1 MELDLAD
8 TNINLIRDDPRL
20 KTVLRFLDRIG
31 VKVIERELLH
41 TTFLPGLDLGP
52 GCIYVDYGRLKYPG
66 DMVHEAG
73 HLAVTPSSQRAL
85 IGSAEQDKDW
95 PPQGEE
101 IAAILWS
108 FAAARELD
116 LPLDFVFHGD
126 GYKDDSAWL
135 IETFEAG
142 TYIGLPFLEW
152 AGLSL
157 GAVRAEKEGKEAF
170 PAMIRWM
177 RE

>member
-1 MELDLAD
+1 METDIAE
-8 TNINLIRDDPRL
+8 INPGVREDPRL
-20 KTVLRFLDRIG
+20 HKVLRFLSDIG
-31 VKVIERELLH
+31 IDVVERELQH
-41 TTFLPGLDLGP
+41 ATFLPGLDLGP
-52 GCIYVDYGRLKYPG
+52 GCIYVDYGKLNYPG

-73 HLAVTPSSQRAL
+73 HLAVTPPASRAL
-85 IGSAEQDKDW
+85 IGTDQQDKDW

-108 FAAARELD
+108 LAVARELD
-116 LPLDFVFHGD
+116 LPLDFVFHPH

-135 IETFEAG
+135 IENFEAG
-142 TYIGLPFLEW
+142 NYIGLPFLEW

-157 GAVRAEKEGKEAF
+157 GPARAEKEGKPAF
-170 PAMIRWM
+170 PKMLKWM

>member
-1 MELDLAD
+1 MELDLAA
-8 TNINLIRDDPRL
+8 NINIVRDDPRL
-20 KTVLRFLDRIG
+20 KTVLHFLDQIG

-52 GCIYVDYGRLKYPG
+52 GCIYVDYDRLKYPG

-95 PPQGEE
+95 PPKGEE

-108 FAAARELD
+108 FAVARELD
-116 LPLDFVFHGD
+116 LPLDFVFHDD

-142 TYIGLPFLEW
+142 NYIGLPFLEW

-157 GAVRAEKEGKEAF
+157 GNARAEKEGKEAF
-170 PAMIRWM
+170 PAMVRWM